1 MGAAISQVRRWS
13 ALAAALATVS
23 LVLAACGG
31 GSGGNSSTASGS
43 SSGSAGA
50 STSAQSGGSETSSS
64 SSSSSGAS
72 GGGAGTVLAI
82 DATES
87 GGLGFSKRA
96 LTARPGT
103 VTIRL
108 SNGSSD
114 SLPHAI
120 AIEGN
125 GVDKDGQTV
134 QPGGTSTVTVRL
146 KPGRYTFYCPVD
158 GHKDAGMKGTLTV
171 S

>member
-1 MGAAISQVRRWS
+1 MAISQIRRWG
-13 ALAAALATVS
+13 ALVAALALVS
-23 LVLAACGG
+23 LTIAACGG
-31 GSGGNSSTASGS
+31 GSGDNSSTSAAGS
-43 SSGSAGA
+43 SSGGGA
-50 STSAQSGGSETSSS
+50 STTPSPSSDTSSS
-64 SSSSSGAS
+64 S
-72 GGGAGTVLAI
+72 GGGGSTLDI
-82 DATES
+82 SATES

-96 LTARPGT
+96 LTARAGT
-103 VTIRL
+103 VTIRMA
-108 SNGSSD
+108 NGNED

-125 GVDKDGQTV
+125 GVDKDGATV

-158 GHKDAGMKGTLTV
+158 GHEDAGMKGTLTV

>member
-1 MGAAISQVRRWS
+1 MANSISKVRRWS
-13 ALAAALATVS
+13 ALASALVLVS

-31 GSGGNSSTASGS
+31 GSSDNSSTASS
-43 SSGSAGA
+43 SSP
-50 STSAQSGGSETSSS
+50 TTSSS
-64 SSSSSGAS
+64 SGGGSTS
-72 GGGAGTVLAI
+72 GGGAGTTL
-82 DATES
+82 DLSATES

-96 LTARPGT
+96 LTARAGT
-103 VTIRL
+103 VTITL
-108 SNGSSD
+108 SNGSED
-114 SLPHAI
+114 ALPHAI

-125 GVDKDGQTV
+125 GVDKDGETV

-158 GHKDAGMKGTLTV
+158 GHEDAGMKGTLTV

>member
-1 MGAAISQVRRWS
+1 MAVSTTQIRRWS
-13 ALAAALATVS
+13 MLAAALLLVS

-31 GSGGNSSTASGS
+31 GSNDNSTP
-43 SSGSAGA
+43 
-50 STSAQSGGSETSSS
+50 S
-64 SSSSSGAS
+64 SSSSSGGGGTTTQSRAMSS
-72 GGGAGTVLAI
+72 GGGGGGGGATLAI
-82 DATES
+82 DASER
-87 GGLGFSKRA
+87 GGLGFSQRT
-96 LTARPGT
+96 LTARAGT
-103 VTIRL
+103 VTIKL
-108 SNGSSD
+108 TNGSSD

-125 GVDKDGQTV
+125 GVDKDGATV

-158 GHKDAGMKGTLTV
+158 GHEDAGMKGTLTV

>member
-1 MGAAISQVRRWS
+1 MAVSISKFRRWS
-13 ALAAALATVS
+13 TLAAALAVVS

-31 GSGGNSSTASGS
+31 GSSDNSSTASGS
-43 SSGSAGA
+43 SSAGA
-50 STSAQSGGSETSSS
+50 STSAQSSGAETTSSTA
-64 SSSSSGAS
+64 AS
-72 GGGAGTVLAI
+72 GGGSSVLAI

-96 LTARPGT
+96 LTARAGT

-108 SNGSSD
+108 TNGSSD

-134 QPGGTSTVTVRL
+134 QPGGTSSVTVRL
-146 KPGRYTFYCPVD
+146 KPGTYTFYCPVD
-158 GHKDAGMKGTLTV
+158 GHEDAGMKGTLTV

>member
-1 MGAAISQVRRWS
+1 MATSISQVRRWS
-13 ALAAALATVS
+13 ALATALVLLS

-31 GSGGNSSTASGS
+31 GSSDNSSTSSAS
-43 SSGSAGA
+43 
-50 STSAQSGGSETSSS
+50 TSSS
-64 SSSSSGAS
+64 SSGGGAATQSQSSQASS
-72 GGGAGTVLAI
+72 GGGAGTTLDI
-82 DATES
+82 SATES

-96 LTARPGT
+96 LTARAGT

-108 SNGSSD
+108 SNGSED
-114 SLPHAI
+114 SLPHAV

-125 GVDKDGQTV
+125 GVDKDGATV

-158 GHKDAGMKGTLTV
+158 GHEGAGMKGTLTV

>member
-1 MGAAISQVRRWS
+1 MAVSISQVRRWS
-13 ALAAALATVS
+13 ALAVALLVVS
-23 LVLAACGG
+23 VALAACGG
-31 GSGGNSSTASGS
+31 GSSDNSTTSSPAPA
-43 SSGSAGA
+43 SSGGDTTMQKTQSSESAG
-50 STSAQSGGSETSSS
+50 GGSTLDIS
-64 SSSSSGAS
+64 
-72 GGGAGTVLAI
+72 
-82 DATES
+82 ATES

-96 LTARPGT
+96 LTARAGT

-108 SNGSSD
+108 ANGADD

-125 GVDKDGQTV
+125 GVDKDGPTV
-134 QPGGTSTVTVRL
+134 QPGDSSTVTVRL

-158 GHKDAGMKGTLTV
+158 GHEDAGMKGTLTV

>member
-1 MGAAISQVRRWS
+1 MAISEIRR
-13 ALAAALATVS
+13 AGVLVAALALVS
-23 LVLAACGG
+23 LTLAACGG
-31 GSGGNSSTASGS
+31 GSSDNSS
-43 SSGSAGA
+43 
-50 STSAQSGGSETSSS
+50 TSSS
-64 SSSSSGAS
+64 SSASTTQPPATDTASSS
-72 GGGAGTVLAI
+72 GGAGTTLDI
-82 DATES
+82 SATES
-87 GGLGFSKRA
+87 GGLGFSKRT
-96 LTARPGT
+96 LTARAGT

-108 SNGSSD
+108 SNGSED
-114 SLPHAI
+114 SFPHAI

-158 GHKDAGMKGTLTV
+158 GHEDAGMKGTLTV

>member
-1 MGAAISQVRRWS
+1 MAVSISQVRRWS
-13 ALAAALATVS
+13 ALAAALLVVS
-23 LVLAACGG
+23 VVLAACGG
-31 GSGGNSSTASGS
+31 GSSDGST
-43 SSGSAGA
+43 
-50 STSAQSGGSETSSS
+50 TSAPA
-64 SSSSSGAS
+64 SSSSGGGATTQTQS
-72 GGGAGTVLAI
+72 SDTSTGGGSTLAI
-82 DATES
+82 SATES
-87 GGLGFSKRA
+87 GGLGFSERA
-96 LTARPGT
+96 LTARAGT

-108 SNGSSD
+108 DNGSSD

-125 GVDKDGQTV
+125 GVDKDGPTV

-158 GHKDAGMKGTLTV
+158 GHEDGGMKGTLTV